1 MDMEQI
7 IKQVD
12 WLDEERRK
20 DKTKLGSFEE
30 RLIALEENVATLASQ
45 FKDMSSEVNRFGAI
59 NTRMDGFDE
68 SLLQQRIESK
78 KYFDEI
84 ERQIQ
89 KNHEENEKIRRAE
102 FGSIDSRI
110 DDAQKKIDY
119 IPELQ
124 RRIDSRIEEE
134 NRLSRSIEEIRNK
147 LDDVRRSDEEYTRTI
162 RLLEDGRRQET
173 KRLTD
178 LQGETIAFRK
188 RLDELSGK
196 SELNS
201 VSTRKLETRINEID
215 ILEAERREIQEKFIE
230 KQNLQQVERDRE
242 WKEWQI
248 RFNQIEQQTVELE
261 ENIQSL
267 ELTHRD
273 VKRTK
278 QNVDELTQKVDR
290 RINEI
295 TEIQRLSEERFRQ
308 DWVTFKADDQKRWTN
323 YSLTQDEQKNETR
336 RQQEIITNRLTD
348 LEDTA
353 QEINDLLQ
361 QAQELTEKRIQSLR
375 AVVHEWV
382 TEFERSISTHR

>member
-30 RLIALEENVATLASQ
+30 RLIALEENVAALASQ
-45 FKDMSSEVNRFGAI
+45 IKDLSSEVNRFGAI

-68 SLLQQRIESK
+68 SLLKQRIESK
-78 KYFDEI
+78 KYFDEM

-89 KNHEENEKIRRAE
+89 KNQDENEKIRRVE
-102 FGSIDSRI
+102 FGAIDSRM
-110 DDAQKKIDY
+110 DEVQKKIDY
-119 IPELQ
+119 LPDLQ

-147 LDDVRRSDEEYTRTI
+147 LDEVRRSDEEYTRTI

-178 LQGETIAFRK
+178 LQGETIALRK
-188 RLDELSGK
+188 RIDEISGK

-201 VSTRKLETRINEID
+201 VATRKLESRMNEID
-215 ILEAERREIQEKFIE
+215 ILETERREIQDKFIE
-230 KQNLQQVERDRE
+230 NQTLQQVERERE
-242 WKEWQI
+242 WKEWQT
-248 RFNQIEQQTVELE
+248 RFNQIEQQTLELE
-261 ENIQSL
+261 ENIQAL

-273 VKRTK
+273 VKRAT
-278 QNVDELTQKVDR
+278 QNIDELTQKVDR

-323 YSLTQDEQKNETR
+323 YSLTQDEQRNETR

-348 LEDTA
+348 LEDTV
-353 QEINDLLQ
+353 QEINDLVQ
-361 QAQELTEKRIQSLR
+361 QAHELSEKRIQSLR

-382 TEFERSISTHR
+382 TEFERSISSHR